1 MPILLVIR
9 ICVCLVYTYSIGRF
23 CAIAATVLTITAHL
37 MIAVVSLMVE
47 SGHKIASSVGSGRRC
62 LDYHNQFQIIF
73 QSALDP
79 ENTCVAVVMMAGF
92 VLSILF
98 NFVSIKMIS
107 IIPMPMYLF
116 FPGTSILILV
126 FAQVSL

>member
-1 MPILLVIR
+1 
-9 ICVCLVYTYSIGRF
+9 
-23 CAIAATVLTITAHL
+23 

-47 SGHKIASSVGSGRRC
+47 SGHKIASSGRQ
-62 LDYHNQFQIIF
+62 LLSYHNQFQIIY
-73 QSALDP
+73 QSAEDP
-79 ENTCVAVVMMAGF
+79 ENTCVAVIMMAGF
-92 VLSILF
+92 ILSILF